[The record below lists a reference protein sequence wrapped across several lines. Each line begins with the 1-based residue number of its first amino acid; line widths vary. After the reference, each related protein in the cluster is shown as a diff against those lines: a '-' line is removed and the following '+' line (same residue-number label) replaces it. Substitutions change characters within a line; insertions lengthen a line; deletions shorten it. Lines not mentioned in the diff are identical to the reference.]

1 MRWFQ
6 ENVIFLKMDVRRLT
20 ISLLTKIVKNKK
32 INVNELELISLHIID
47 IFSTAKWFQLFKKL

>member
-20 ISLLTKIVKNKK
+20 TSLLTKIVKNKK

-47 IFSTAKWFQLFKKL
+47 IFSTAK